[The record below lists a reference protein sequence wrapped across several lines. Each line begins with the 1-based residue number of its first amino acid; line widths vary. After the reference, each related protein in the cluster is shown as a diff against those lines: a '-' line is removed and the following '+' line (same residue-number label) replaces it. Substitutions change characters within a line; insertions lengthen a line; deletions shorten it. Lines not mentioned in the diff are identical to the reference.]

1 MSGQRRRWGGTR
13 NVSQA
18 TSVRYLTCC
27 TPPLVLT
34 DAMDW
39 ELPVIA
45 LRTQVVLPRTLENV
59 DVGRPK
65 SKRALEEAQAGDNRV
80 LLVVQ
85 REPRVDDPGPDDLF
99 AVGTLCVVKQV
110 IRLPDDTLQVLVE
123 GRERARIDDYL
134 PGATLRARVTT
145 IPESTTGRSSSEVA
159 AVVDQ
164 VKSVFGDYAQQN
176 KNLRLDSF
184 HLENLKSLKEP
195 GPLADVIAKYAT
207 WEPADKQAVL
217 EEANAV
223 ARLELVLGYLS
234 RDLERFDTEKQISA
248 RVKQQMDANQR
259 EYYLREQMKAIQR
272 ELGSD
277 DASEAEELRTR
288 VEEKNLP
295 EHAKER
301 AIKEIERL
309 EKMAGGSPEATVVR
323 TYLDVLLDLPW
334 SEIDDETLDIAHT
347 HTVLDEDHHALDE
360 PKERILEFLAVR
372 QLTKDRE
379 GADYKSPILCLVGPP
394 GVGKTSLG
402 KSIARSMG
410 RAFVRMSLG
419 GVRDEAEIRGHRR
432 TYIGSL
438 PGRIIQ
444 GMKTAGKVN
453 PVFLL
458 DEVDKMTA
466 DFRGD
471 PSSALLEVLD
481 PEQNDTFADHYLEI
495 PYDLSKVM
503 FVTTANTVSTIP
515 RALLDRMELIQIPG
529 YTLDEKLAIARRY
542 RIPRQVADHG
552 LEDRVSISDDAIRR
566 IVTEYTREAGVRT
579 MDRLIA
585 KVARKTA
592 KAYLEEPWEHAR
604 RVDAERVRELLGVPP
619 YREEAAEKEPQIGL
633 THGLAWTSVG
643 GVTLDIEVVSVPG
656 KGKVTLTGQLGEV
669 MKESAQAAIAYLRNH
684 AADYGLPADFHET
697 RDLHVHVLEG
707 ATPKDGPSAGI
718 AIATAV
724 VSALTGRPVRGDVA
738 LTGEITLRGRVLA
751 IGGVKEKLLAA
762 HQAGISRVILPEAN
776 EANLE
781 DVPAEILAE
790 LKVTTVK
797 SFAEVLELM
806 LASDDS
812 PVYEPPPTT
821 EERATQPPR
830 TSSQSLASS
839 PS

>member
-1 MSGQRRRWGGTR
+1 MP
-13 NVSQA
+13 VF
-18 TSVRYLTCC
+18 
-27 TPPLVLT
+27 T
-34 DAMDW
+34 DVMDW

-65 SKRALEEAQAGDNRV
+65 SKRALEEAQAADNRV

-85 REPRVDDPGPDDLF
+85 REPRVDDPTGEELYD
-99 AVGTLCVVKQV
+99 VGTLCVIKQV

-123 GRERARIDDYL
+123 GRDRARIESYL
-134 PGATLRARVTT
+134 PGPSLRASVRT
-145 IPESTTGRSSSEVA
+145 IPETTAERPPGEVA
-159 AVVDQ
+159 AVVEQ
-164 VKSVFGDYAQQN
+164 VKSAFGEYAQQN

-184 HLENLKSLKEP
+184 HLENLKGLKEA
-195 GPLADVIAKYAT
+195 GPLADVVAKYAT
-207 WEPADKQAVL
+207 WEPADKQAAL
-217 EEANAV
+217 EEPDTLR
-223 ARLELVLGYLS
+223 RLELVLGFLT
-234 RDLERFDTEKQISA
+234 RDLERFDTEKQVSA

-277 DASEAEELRTR
+277 DASEAEELRAK
-288 VEEKNLP
+288 VEEKQLP
-295 EHAKER
+295 EAARER

-334 SEIDDETLDIAHT
+334 TEIDDEHLDVAHT
-347 HTVLDEDHHALDE
+347 ERVLNEDHHALEE

-372 QLTKDRE
+372 QLTSGRE
-379 GADYKSPILCLVGPP
+379 GTDYKAPILCLVGPP

-402 KSIARSMG
+402 KSIARSMN

-438 PGRIIQ
+438 PGRILQ
-444 GMKTAGKVN
+444 GMKTAAKVN

-503 FVTTANTVSTIP
+503 FITTANTLSTIP
-515 RALLDRMELIQIPG
+515 RALLDRMEVIQIAG
-529 YTLDEKLAIARRY
+529 YTLDEKLVIARQY
-542 RIPRQVADHG
+542 RVPRQITDHG
-552 LEDRVSISDDAIRR
+552 LEDRLSITDGAIKR
-566 IVTEYTREAGVRT
+566 IVTEYTREAGVRS

-585 KVARKTA
+585 KVCRKSA
-592 KAYLEEPWEHAR
+592 KAFLDGAWEGVR
-604 RVDAERVRELLGVPP
+604 EVDGDLARELLGVPP
-619 YREEAAEKEPQIGL
+619 YRDEATEMQPQVGL

-643 GVTLDIEVVSVPG
+643 GVTLDVEAVAIPG
-656 KGKVTLTGQLGEV
+656 KGKIALTGQLGDV
-669 MKESAQAAIAYLRNH
+669 MKESAQAAIAYLRKH
-684 AADYGLPADFHET
+684 QAEYGLAADFYEN
-697 RDLHVHVLEG
+697 RDIHVHVLEG

-724 VSALTGRPVRGDVA
+724 ASALTGRPVRGDIA
-738 LTGEITLRGRVLA
+738 MTGEITLRGRVLP

-762 HQAGISRVILPEAN
+762 HQAGIKHVIIPDGN

-781 DVPAEILAE
+781 DVPDPILAD
-790 LKVTTVK
+790 LKVTSVK
-797 SFAEVLELM
+797 TFKEVLDIM
-806 LASDDS
+806 LDTEDAA
-812 PVYEPPPTT
+812 VYEPPPS
-821 EERATQPPR
+821 AADVPPPR
-830 TSSQSLASS
+830 PRPA
-839 PS
+839 PPA

>member
-1 MSGQRRRWGGTR
+1 
-13 NVSQA
+13 
-18 TSVRYLTCC
+18 
-27 TPPLVLT
+27 
-34 DAMDW
+34 MDW

-85 REPRVDDPGPDDLF
+85 REPRVDDPGPDALF
-99 AVGTLCVVKQV
+99 GVGTLCVVKQV

-123 GRERARIDDYL
+123 GRERVRIDDYL
-134 PGATLRARVTT
+134 PGPALRARVTT
-145 IPESTTGRSSSEVA
+145 ISEPSSSRSSSEIT

-207 WEPADKQAVL
+207 WEPTDKQAVL
-217 EEANAV
+217 EEADPL
-223 ARLELVLGYLS
+223 ARLELVLGFLS

-277 DASEAEELRTR
+277 DASEAEELRKR
-288 VEEKNLP
+288 VEDKDLP

-334 SEIDDETLDIAHT
+334 SEIDDETLDISHT
-347 HTVLDEDHHALDE
+347 HQVLDEDHHALDE
-360 PKERILEFLAVR
+360 PKQRILEFLAVR

-444 GMKTAGKVN
+444 GMKTAAKVN

-481 PEQNDTFADHYLEI
+481 PEQNVAFSDHYLDI
-495 PYDLSKVM
+495 DYDLSEV
-503 FVTTANTVSTIP
+503 FFITTANNLHGIP
-515 RALLDRMELIQIPG
+515 VPLQDRMEIIQISG
-529 YTLDEKLAIARRY
+529 YTEEDKLKIAEGY
-542 RIPRQVADHG
+542 LIPKQLEQNGFRQGDIQLTAGAVM
-552 LEDRVSISDDAIRR
+552 EIIRR
-566 IVTEYTREAGVRT
+566 YTREAGVRNLERIIASLCRKIARQ
-579 MDRLIA
+579 RL
-585 KVARKTA
+585 KKKMPRKKYRLTA
-592 KAYLEEPWEHAR
+592 QSAIKFLGTPKYRYGLAEENDE
-604 RVDAERVRELLGVPP
+604 
-619 YREEAAEKEPQIGL
+619 IGL
-633 THGLAWTSVG
+633 ATGLAWTEVG
-643 GVTLDIEVVSVPG
+643 GELLQIEATLMTGSG
-656 KGKVTLTGQLGEV
+656 KLIITGKLGDV
-669 MKESAQAAIAYLRNH
+669 MQESAQAALSYVRSRAKVL
-684 AADYGLPADFHET
+684 GLEEDFYQKLDIHI
-697 RDLHVHVLEG
+697 HVPEG
-707 ATPKDGPSAGI
+707 AIPKDGPSAGI
-718 AIATAV
+718 TIATSL
-724 VSALTGRPVRGDVA
+724 VSALVKVPVKHQLA
-738 LTGEITLRGRVLA
+738 MTGEITLRGRVLP
-751 IGGVKEKLLAA
+751 IGGLTEKLLAA
-762 HQAGISRVILPEAN
+762 KRGNITHVLIPKDN
-776 EANLE
+776 ERQLQ
-781 DVPAEILAE
+781 DVPYKIRKSLTIE
-790 LKVTTVK
+790 LVNHMD
-797 SFAEVLELM
+797 EVLGQA
-806 LASDDS
+806 LAF
-812 PVYEPPPTT
+812 EPGKGLLPN
-821 EERATQPPR
+821 
-830 TSSQSLASS
+830 AS
-839 PS
+839 